1 MWSCGSAWAVHFDD
15 NRYGRAESAWA
26 VHFDDHRYGRAE
38 APASGSGAL
47 SPSARIIRG
56 RAREQNANDPPA
68 WGGDP
73 THLERG
79 ARARSRAVARVRT
92 ALARHTT
99 QRPWDGR
106 HRRCATHTTA
116 CCEFVT
122 DGEGGSLEEAQLDAL
137 ITKLRQDRAR
147 ATTAA
152 IDALPPEA
160 RAAATATATAT
171 RERRAPVARAIARAI
186 ALSPLLEPL
195 LRFGERLPFWVSR
208 ESVAS
213 R

>member
-1 MWSCGSAWAVHFDD
+1 MIIDMVVRKRLRQGVGSVTEYAHRPGSRERTKRERPTCLGWRSHASRAWC
-15 NRYGRAESAWA
+15 
-26 VHFDDHRYGRAE
+26 
-38 APASGSGAL
+38 
-47 SPSARIIRG
+47 
-56 RAREQNANDPPA
+56 
-68 WGGDP
+68 
-73 THLERG
+73 
-79 ARARSRAVARVRT
+79 ARSRAVARVRT

-106 HRRCATHTTA
+106 HRRCATHPTA

-152 IDALPPEA
+152 MDALPPEA
-160 RAAATATATAT
+160 RAAAPATATAT

-195 LRFGERLPFWVSR
+195 LRFGERLPFWVRR